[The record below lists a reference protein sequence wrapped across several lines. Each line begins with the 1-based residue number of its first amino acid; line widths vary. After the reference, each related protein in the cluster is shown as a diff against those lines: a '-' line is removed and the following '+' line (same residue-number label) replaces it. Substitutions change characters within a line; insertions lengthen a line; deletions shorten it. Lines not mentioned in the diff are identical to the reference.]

1 MAPHYHDVTE
11 SLHVTPR
18 QLRSRLRSF
27 ADALNTLEHSVCD
40 ALDQLSA
47 DDVEVALNALTPK
60 GKQYMLQSVR
70 IRKIAPRR
78 VGRTLSEQ
86 VLVRAR
92 QLQDESGRAHL
103 AQHLTER
110 IYVDLVDSG
119 ITAEG
124 REAEPARPLRWSA
137 ALLRLT
143 VFCRMAASVEGAHL
157 LLWVA
162 RQPWSS
168 GVVDLTALEAACGYA
183 EAVIEEAEA
192 LQEDPHCR
200 QVPTTEGSPV
210 ERPAPE
216 RDEPTQVASSDP
228 AALYAQAEAA
238 VTAGREAAER
248 IHRALDDG
256 RPPTDTDLATLN
268 AVAPAFQAARRGLPA
283 VSDEAL
289 LCLADLAA
297 ATEALSAER
306 TRDVATRT
314 ALTQLAAATCAPDS
328 AIAGPLADARSRASA
343 LLAEQTW
350 SAAQRD
356 EAGTLEQLVHVV
368 LLGAQP
374 DTTTDLRAAQRR
386 VAQAAAQYSVLLLL
400 ADQVQLPGRAPTDGA
415 QLRESAQAGTGPQ
428 SMTTA
433 AEESGPAVPEEAA
446 REAESEAGREP
457 SSEPADDTHDAA
469 HGEATTPDQQSTT
482 PLEQTVAEAPDRKRP
497 SEPENVA
504 PRSAALLT
512 GGPAEQTCS
521 ATEQTPGPAVEP
533 EPTAQLR
540 AVVPQQW
547 PGQKSRAATALSP
560 LPMSGAAAPAAVFD
574 LDAVLA
580 RLVRERR
587 YGLAAHL
594 SRAAE
599 RPATEERALR
609 LAGLATALRLRGD
622 RACSAVVET
631 LFDSEADFAGEGAA
645 HLLVLP
651 ALLRAALVT
660 GEHIVGAALK
670 ELPARLP
677 DAMGQMAGGVAQRT
691 LEGALALAPLSVVL
705 AGAPGAEQRL
715 REATDACRDLLRA
728 PHIRYHRATKLVE
741 RWLERGGVLGPALH
755 AITEGAADAD
765 DRATALLQEIG
776 RRSDIEA
783 AIDRLDAKLR
793 GSRAPL
799 QGAGRNDVR
808 QFAERVRE
816 SVRIWQLARREAVTA
831 RSAEQGWAVETVSV
845 LRTRLLALG
854 DVALDELA
862 AEERQ
867 TDPLAA
873 AASFT
878 ARSELSA
885 LLGELRE
892 EVQTPRSAVIEDP
905 RRILDVELLKVGAPH
920 DGVPRLEDLL
930 QAVDADWERA
940 LTRQIGHDHFSAV
953 CVIAHLHARGVLP
966 GGDGFELDESRL
978 DQLLAKEELRKR
990 QLSER
995 RAELIAEVGRAEAED
1010 AVTPEQGIHLRELL
1024 ADAAE
1029 CTESGQLRELMDIR
1043 RNLDLV
1049 DDLVPQ
1055 YRNQATQEL
1064 RKRLDTL
1071 PGASPEEREQVERA
1085 LEYGNLGTA
1094 AELVYFLELDEKMP
1108 EMRLQESRFEEF
1120 FPEVPAA
1127 LSDGL
1132 TPEVIESVRTRGRHP
1147 GCAVLDYS
1155 GLSAEE
1161 AERTADALRRWTKL
1175 ATTRQRH
1182 DINPREDLSPA
1193 VALLGYQARAR
1204 RLDKMQRG
1212 RDYGFA
1218 ELYETTVTGRAWAP
1232 AFGSHIADN
1241 GRKLRLLLVWGQ
1253 PSARRLMD
1261 LVGLDPDQSSLLVVH
1276 FGTMST
1282 AVRAD
1287 LAVAAQGARPLLVV
1301 DDAALAYLA
1310 AHGRRGVDAA
1320 TEILLPFSSVNPYI
1334 KEKRGRIGW
1343 EMFYGRDTERK
1354 SILDPDGTQ
1363 VLYGGR
1369 GLGKSALLADAGE
1382 QFEKQRPGVYRK
1394 LYVNLDPLSMSRAT
1408 STGAEAVWP
1417 ELERRLV
1424 GEGIL
1429 AEPKGQAARMEP
1441 WRRVQDGIEY
1451 WLRED
1456 PERRLLVLLDECDG
1470 FFEADA
1476 VRRCSE
1482 TRRLRALA
1490 ELSDATRN
1498 RAKVVFAGLHSVQR
1512 FTRHV
1517 QNTPFNQMA
1526 QNPTVVGPLKP
1537 QFAADLL
1544 LYPMRALGYEFA
1556 DTDLVNRVLGFCSY
1570 QPFLLQ
1576 IFGHRLVRAM
1586 QVKRLRE
1593 RKQPPNQIDGDD
1605 ISAVEQDPDLRAE
1618 ITKAFQ
1624 ATLDLDDCYRVVAD
1638 VLARH
1643 ARERGLQT
1651 RLSDRELRE
1660 ECETWWRAGFHRL
1673 DSVSF
1678 RAYLEEMVGLGIL
1691 APNHDGAGWHLRGPN
1706 ALRMIGTADE
1716 IESRLL
1722 RAEEDCRL
1730 QDTVVLERRPRI
1742 LQGDRSAPLTVNQID
1757 YVRGDGSRNL
1767 VRVVLGSE
1775 ATGVGHVAD
1784 TLYLTTLQAPRW
1796 SPVVT
1801 CSAHGY
1807 RKELQE
1813 TVQDEHRL
1821 VVSDLRAKPV
1831 KVNRCLESLTEAR
1844 DLLPDNGTRTVALVS
1859 GTSQLGFWHE
1869 LFTSPE
1875 TALADHGELVV
1886 LKRLDVHGV
1895 RDWAQ
1900 DHGLFETEQRLEM
1913 LAAATGGWPLL
1924 LDRAAE
1930 EHERC
1935 RDQDRALRRVDE
1947 GLKSAEGAE
1956 RFVEAIGLSDDE
1968 GLCKAYEVLLAEFG
1982 TEWSEYEDH
1991 LTALAVADIEPER
2004 AGPLLTCLD
2013 ALQVFDDD
2021 GGRRRLE
2028 RVLARAWENVP

>member
-18 QLRSRLRSF
+18 PLRQRLKSF

-40 ALDQLSA
+40 ALEQLSA

-60 GKQYMLQSVR
+60 GKQYILQSVR

-78 VGRTLSEQ
+78 VGKTLSEQ

-92 QLQDESGRAHL
+92 QLQDESGRTHL
-103 AQHLTER
+103 TQHLTER
-110 IYVDLVDSG
+110 VYGDLVDSG

-124 REAEPARPLRWSA
+124 REAVPVRPLRWSA

-143 VFCRMAASVEGAHL
+143 VFCRMSASVEGAHL

-162 RQPWSS
+162 RQPWSAE
-168 GVVDLTALEAACGYA
+168 VADPTALEAACGNA
-183 EAVIEEAEA
+183 EAVIEEAEG
-192 LQEDPHCR
+192 LRQDPHGR
-200 QVPTTEGSPV
+200 QAPTTEGSPV
-210 ERPAPE
+210 ERPDRELVGPA
-216 RDEPTQVASSDP
+216 QVASSDP

-238 VTAGREAAER
+238 VAAGRVAAER
-248 IHRALDDG
+248 IHRALNDG

-268 AVAPAFQAARRGLPA
+268 AVAPAFHAARRGLPA
-283 VSDEAL
+283 VGDEAL
-289 LCLADLAA
+289 LRLADLAA
-297 ATEALSAER
+297 ALEALRAER
-306 TRDVATRT
+306 TRDATART
-314 ALTQLAAATCAPDS
+314 SLTQLAAATCASDS
-328 AIAGPLADARSRASA
+328 SIAKPLAEARSRASA

-350 SAAQRD
+350 SAAHRD

-374 DTTTDLRAAQRR
+374 DATTDLLAAQRQ
-386 VAQAAAQYSVLLLL
+386 VAQAAPQYSMLLLF
-400 ADQVQLPGRAPTDGA
+400 ADQVQLPDRAPTDGT
-415 QLRESAQAGTGPQ
+415 QLRESTQAGTGPQ
-428 SMTTA
+428 PVTTA
-433 AEESGPAVPEEAA
+433 AEESGPAIPEEAA
-446 REAESEAGREP
+446 REAG
-457 SSEPADDTHDAA
+457 
-469 HGEATTPDQQSTT
+469 GEAATPDHKGGA
-482 PLEQTVAEAPDRKRP
+482 PLEQTTTGAPDGKR
-497 SEPENVA
+497 STELENVA
-504 PRSAALLT
+504 PRSAASPTSGL
-512 GGPAEQTCS
+512 
-521 ATEQTPGPAVEP
+521 TEQTSSVAESAPRLAVEP
-533 EPTAQLR
+533 DPTAQLR
-540 AVVPQQW
+540 AVAPQQR
-547 PGQKSRAATALSP
+547 PGHRTRAATAVPSLS
-560 LPMSGAAAPAAVFD
+560 MSGTAVPAAVLN

-580 RLVRERR
+580 QLVRERR

-599 RPATEERALR
+599 RPATEERALS

-631 LFDSEADFAGEGAA
+631 LFDSDADFAGEGAA

-677 DAMGQMAGGVAQRT
+677 DAMGQMAGAVAQRT
-691 LEGALALAPLSVVL
+691 LEGALVLAPLSVVL
-705 AGAPGAEQRL
+705 TGAPGAEQRL

-728 PHIRYHRATKLVE
+728 PHIRYYRATKLVE

-854 DVALDELA
+854 DAALDELA

-867 TDPLAA
+867 SDPLAA
-873 AASFT
+873 AAAFT
-878 ARSELSA
+878 ARGELSA
-885 LLGELRE
+885 LLAELRE
-892 EVQTPRSAVIEDP
+892 EAQAPRSAVTEDP
-905 RRILDVELLKVGAPH
+905 RCILDVELLKVGAPH
-920 DGVPRLEDLL
+920 DGVLRLEDLL

-940 LTRQIGHDHFSAV
+940 LARQIGHDHFSAV
-953 CVIAHLHARGVLP
+953 RTIAHLHTRGVLP
-966 GGDGFELDESRL
+966 GGDSFELDESRL

-995 RAELIAEVGRAEAED
+995 RAELTAEVGRAEAED

-1029 CTESGQLRELMDIR
+1029 CTESGQPRELADIR

-1071 PGASPEEREQVERA
+1071 PGASAEEREQVERA

-1132 TPEVIESVRTRGRHP
+1132 TSEVIESVRARGRHP
-1147 GCAVLDYS
+1147 DCAVLDYS

-1161 AERTADALRRWTKL
+1161 AERTTDALQRWTKL

-1261 LVGLDPDQSSLLVVH
+1261 LVELDPDQSSLLVVH
-1276 FGTMST
+1276 FGTMS
-1282 AVRAD
+1282 ARVRAD
-1287 LAVAAQGARPLLVV
+1287 LALAAQGARPLLVV

-1382 QFEKQRPGVYRK
+1382 RFEKQRPGVYRK

-1429 AEPKGQAARMEP
+1429 AEPKGKDTRVAP
-1441 WRRVQDGIEY
+1441 WRRVQDGIEC

-1476 VRRCSE
+1476 VRQCSE
-1482 TRRLRALA
+1482 TRLLRALA

-1498 RAKVVFAGLHSVQR
+1498 RAKVVFAGLHSVHR

-1586 QVKRLRE
+1586 QDKRLRE
-1593 RKQPPNQIDGDD
+1593 RNQPPYQIDGDD
-1605 ISAVEQDPDLRAE
+1605 ISMVEQDPDLRAE

-1742 LQGDRSAPLTVNQID
+1742 LNGDRSAPLTVNQID

-1775 ATGVGHVAD
+1775 AVGVGNVAD

-1813 TVQDEHRL
+1813 AVRDEHRL

-1844 DLLPDNGTRTVALVS
+1844 DLLHDNGTRTVALVS
-1859 GTSQLGFWHE
+1859 DTTQLDFWYE
-1869 LFTSPE
+1869 LFTSSG
-1875 TALADHGELVV
+1875 TSLVGHSELVV
-1886 LKRLDVHGV
+1886 LKRLDAHGV

-1900 DHGLFETEQRLEM
+1900 DHSLFETEQRLEM

-1935 RDQDRALRRVDE
+1935 RDQDRALRLVDE
-1947 GLKSAEGAE
+1947 WLNSAEGAE
-1956 RFVEAIGLSDDE
+1956 RFVEAVGLPDDE
-1968 GLCKAYEVLLAEFG
+1968 GLCHAYGVLLAEFG

-2028 RVLARAWENVP
+2028 RVLARAWRTMP